1 MSGVKSSEITHDNI
15 LKSALVVFSEKG
27 YFDATIKDIATK
39 AGCNTVTVFRHF
51 DSKEALFRCVV
62 ETFNEFEFDPD
73 ELDSKLSYMNLYGD
87 FRIMAD
93 HFFVCIY
100 DNIHKLRI
108 FINEANNFEFIKKY
122 LWFIPDALKTFVSD
136 YIISMYPEQIPAADV
151 AMIAEMFV
159 CYILRTCL
167 RLNVHQGIEEG
178 SKQLMRDARPVMEIS
193 VEMIVD
199 TILMIVEKNKKQSL

>member
-1 MSGVKSSEITHDNI
+1 
-15 LKSALVVFSEKG
+15 
-27 YFDATIKDIATK
+27 
-39 AGCNTVTVFRHF
+39 
-51 DSKEALFRCVV
+51 
-62 ETFNEFEFDPD
+62 
-73 ELDSKLSYMNLYGD
+73 
-87 FRIMAD
+87 
-93 HFFVCIY
+93 
-100 DNIHKLRI
+100 
-108 FINEANNFEFIKKY
+108 
-122 LWFIPDALKTFVSD
+122 
-136 YIISMYPEQIPAADV
+136 MYPEQIPAADV